1 VLILPLIFQYTGE
14 LFPPV
19 VPHRVIVP
27 KVHAL
32 AAVTET
38 MQMEAQVIQEK
49 VLESSDCDGAAEK
62 EGDDEDSNAEH
73 IDGEHIDGDDDK

>member
-1 VLILPLIFQYTGE
+1 MLIFQYTGE

-19 VPHRVIVP
+19 VPLRVIVP

-32 AAVTET
+32 ASATET
-38 MQMEAQVIQEK
+38 MQMEAQVVQEK
-49 VLESSDCDGAAEK
+49 VLESSDCDGAAAEK

-73 IDGEHIDGDDDK
+73 IDGDDDK